1 MKVLII
7 LSVVTVISCQFPQW
21 EQLVNTSQPAGV
33 PGVDLPGVVVSQLST
48 LTKQLEGLQGILQ
61 SMSQQ
66 FSSMVRT
73 STRLVEGLQSDITN
87 PMTGLTDTFNAL
99 VSSMNQLTSQFALI
113 QRTLSDVTS
122 NLQRMVTSST
132 RIIGANPMYQAEPWT
147 NMGETILRSLE
158 DVTRQMESTAAVL
171 RDLNG
176 SWSRLIESGS
186 RLVSGL
192 QSEQQQQQQQQQVA
206 TAPPPTPA
214 PGTQTG
220 SNSGTGSLASTQTVT
235 NTTTVTQGLTGSDT
249 NSGPAG
255 VANNVINRATNPT
268 ETIMKAADAL
278 NEQMGAAQKIAADLT
293 QQLSKLVQTAG
304 KVVTGNRDLSPIEAG
319 LNSVSEMTR
328 QFTEFQNVLR
338 SLNNQFNRMLESGT
352 KMIGGDESP
361 SLYADSTNTN
371 SASPAD
377 AIFAA
382 AQSLNEQ
389 AASLQRAL
397 TEMSSQ
403 LSRMFETSTRV
414 ITGNPSTP
422 GNLRRQKRADA
433 RIVEALQIAT
443 ATMTRQLGQLGATMA
458 RIAGGATGVRV
469 LGGGA
474 SDSRGALDSLSNL
487 NPLAAIGRQVGNIA
501 GSLTRVLPSG

>member
-1 MKVLII
+1 
-7 LSVVTVISCQFPQW
+7 
-21 EQLVNTSQPAGV
+21 
-33 PGVDLPGVVVSQLST
+33 
-48 LTKQLEGLQGILQ
+48 
-61 SMSQQ
+61 
-66 FSSMVRT
+66 
-73 STRLVEGLQSDITN
+73 
-87 PMTGLTDTFNAL
+87 
-99 VSSMNQLTSQFALI
+99 
-113 QRTLSDVTS
+113 
-122 NLQRMVTSST
+122 
-132 RIIGANPMYQAEPWT
+132 
-147 NMGETILRSLE
+147 
-158 DVTRQMESTAAVL
+158 
-171 RDLNG
+171 
-176 SWSRLIESGS
+176 
-186 RLVSGL
+186 
-192 QSEQQQQQQQQQVA
+192 
-206 TAPPPTPA
+206 
-214 PGTQTG
+214 
-220 SNSGTGSLASTQTVT
+220 
-235 NTTTVTQGLTGSDT
+235 
-249 NSGPAG
+249 
-255 VANNVINRATNPT
+255 
-268 ETIMKAADAL
+268 
-278 NEQMGAAQKIAADLT
+278 MGAAQKIAADLT

-352 KMIGGDESP
+352 KMISGDESP
-361 SLYADSTNTN
+361 SLYADSTNN
-371 SASPAD
+371 ASPAD

-403 LSRMFETSTRV
+403 LSRMIETSTRV

-487 NPLAAIGRQVGNIA
+487 NPLAAIGSSGWKHCRIFDSSPSKRLEVVDHLTIWDRTLYVRSSRSLDHLGQNICI
-501 GSLTRVLPSG
+501 